1 MSKLYLS
8 ADTDMIRTTH
18 TARGN
23 RRVDARVG
31 YNEGNYSDK
40 IKLEVIR
47 DEEKLKLFLS
57 DKMSPILSCK
67 GTIQDGIVECKINQM
82 YTI

>member
-8 ADTDMIRTTH
+8 ADTDMIKTSR

-31 YNEGNYSDK
+31 YNEGIYSDK
-40 IKLEVIR
+40 IRLEVIR
-47 DEEKLKLFLS
+47 DDDELKLFLS
-57 DKMSPILSCK
+57 DKRSEIITCK
-67 GTIQDGIVECKINQM
+67 GTIQDGIKECKINQM
-82 YTI
+82 YEI